1 MWTFINNEYVPAQNA
16 RISVTDLS
24 VQRGYGVFDFFRTH
38 QGRALYIEDH
48 LLRLEK
54 SASVLRLP
62 LPYSRDQIKEI
73 VINLIQKNSFFS
85 SGIRITITG
94 GSSHD
99 SYSISDPV
107 VIITEQNLEMVEVM
121 HKGLKLITYQHQRE
135 LPTVKS
141 INYLTGVWLQDLIH
155 RSGADDVLYINN
167 GFALEL
173 PRSNYFIV
181 SQDGVLVTPSL
192 NILEGVTR
200 KRILTIASE
209 RMPVECRP
217 ISVDELFTAAEM
229 FVSSTTK
236 RISPVVEI
244 NGHKI
249 GNGKPGRVTKE
260 LFQVLIKDEDASS

>member
-1 MWTFINNEYVPAQNA
+1 MWSFLNNEYVPAHNA
-16 RISVTDLS
+16 RISVSDLS

-38 QGRALYIEDH
+38 HGRALYIEDH
-48 LLRLEK
+48 LLRLEQ

-62 LPYSRDQIKEI
+62 LPYSRHQIKEY
-73 VINLIQKNSFFS
+73 VMKLIKKNSFFS

-94 GSSHD
+94 GSSLD

-107 VIITEQNLEMVEVM
+107 LIITEQNMEMTKVM
-121 HKGLKLITYQHQRE
+121 HEGLKLITYQHQRE

-155 RSGADDVLYINN
+155 RSGADDVLYTNN
-167 GFALEL
+167 GFAMEL

-181 SQDGVLVTPSL
+181 SQDGRLVTPSL

-217 ISVDELFTAAEM
+217 VSVDELFTAAEM

-236 RISPVVEI
+236 RISPIVEI

-249 GNGKPGRVTKE
+249 GNGKPGRVTEE
-260 LFQVLIKDEDASS
+260 LFHALIAEEASN